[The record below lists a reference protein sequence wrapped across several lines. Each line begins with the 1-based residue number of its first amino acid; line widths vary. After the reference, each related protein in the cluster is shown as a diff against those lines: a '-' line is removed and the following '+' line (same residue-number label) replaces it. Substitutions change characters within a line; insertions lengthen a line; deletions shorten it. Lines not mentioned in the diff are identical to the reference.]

1 MLLSFYKFKIFIYIY
16 SLLPKGII
24 LAANYEVDKDNTN
37 SNRIPSWNSIDTLIK
52 QGLVTQSRASQ
63 IHAAKGAEDDKSNL
77 HKLLRV
83 RNEHT
88 NLQPVQKI
96 RVADKTWLLDD
107 TTPIEYPGHDI
118 NKRQTNNSSEDD
130 LVKTVILID
139 QSIDYKSPT
148 FIENLELKLKDLV
161 VDAISYSI
169 ATTTVAVPTVNDTAD
184 ATDEYNNDT
193 ASTGQLTTT
202 GILPAET
209 ITFSSSE
216 VENSTKDLG
225 FENGNSSVTE
235 DLDLEN
241 GNSSVT
247 EDLDFD
253 NGNSSVTENP
263 TSDNANSSVTE
274 DLDFDNANFSVTENP
289 TSDNANFSVTENP
302 TSDNANSSVTEDLD
316 FVNANSS
323 ITENPTSDNANLST
337 TDTSQITVPIQ
348 LEEEDFDLTNTSDNI
363 PDIGINNEIG
373 KKKRQV
379 EEDPAVEVNVTNSST
394 TEIIRLSIL
403 QQMEE
408 GNFDATNITVII
420 ADIVEVDTSARRKRQ
435 TEKRAVEVSYTVLD
449 GNENVLQAS
458 EVTSLI
464 NGLPAERAES
474 ILGYPLQKQEIDE
487 AADENNEQLT
497 TTSPDQFQL
506 DTCWLAVVILGSL
519 LGICFLTFVGYLIYE
534 SEREKKQ
541 RKKEQKQKEQVDLK
555 LMTEK
560 DRLLKE
566 NGELRGQVNQL
577 EAILQRTPHRNA
589 GKDMNFEQS
598 NHLPAK
604 HGVQLSPSQR
614 YSKQQQLQSKRSYS
628 LNEDAIA
635 ALTRPPV

>member
-88 NLQPVQKI
+88 DLQPVQKI

-139 QSIDYKSPT
+139 QSVDYKSPT
-148 FIENLELKLKDLV
+148 FIEDLELKLKDLV

-247 EDLDFD
+247 EDLDLE
-253 NGNSSVTENP
+253 NG
-263 TSDNANSSVTE
+263 NSSVTE
-274 DLDFDNANFSVTENP
+274 DLDFDNANASV
-289 TSDNANFSVTENP
+289 
-302 TSDNANSSVTEDLD
+302 
-316 FVNANSS
+316 
-323 ITENPTSDNANLST
+323 TENPTSDNANLST
-337 TDTSQITVPIQ
+337 TDTSQITVPNQ

-363 PDIGINNEIG
+363 SDIGINNEIG

-394 TEIIRLSIL
+394 TENMRLSIL

-534 SEREKKQ
+534 SEMEKKQ